1 MIPIALLGSAVYM
14 GLHLLQASLAQEK
27 ERKQSLD
34 RLRLLEQELDQFK
47 SQATRDKITHAVR

>member
-1 MIPIALLGSAVYM
+1 MIPIALLGSAVYI

-34 RLRLLEQELDQFK
+34 RLQLLEQELEQL
-47 SQATRDKITHAVR
+47 QAAATRDKETHAVL